1 MVAMSIETLK
11 KIEWNKISKTVLY
24 IQAMVAT
31 FLTIGMITGKIAPAD
46 IEPINGRKVAA
57 FALAFAATLVLV
69 ARQSKNDI
77 RWLLIPIFVTGF
89 NLVDTL
95 FEFGVRGDHINL
107 MPPMI
112 IEPIFFL
119 IYIVCYIKLHGQS
132 STNA

>member
-1 MVAMSIETLK
+1 MN
-11 KIEWNKISKTVLY
+11 WNKIVRAALY
-24 IQAMVAT
+24 IQALVAT
-31 FLTIGMITGKIAPAD
+31 FLAIGMLTGKIVPAD
-46 IEPINGRKVAA
+46 VEPINGRKVAA
-57 FALAFAATLVLV
+57 FAFAFAATLVIV

-95 FEFGVRGDHINL
+95 FEFGVRGDHINF

-119 IYIVCYIKLHGQS
+119 IYIISYLKLSGAS
-132 STNA
+132 RTNV

>member
-1 MVAMSIETLK
+1 MN
-11 KIEWNKISKTVLY
+11 WNKFLKIALY
-24 IQAMVAT
+24 AQAMVAT

-57 FALAFAATLVLV
+57 FAFVFAVTLVLV
-69 ARQSKNDI
+69 ARQFKNDI

-95 FEFGVRGDHINL
+95 FEFGVRGDHINF

>member
-1 MVAMSIETLK
+1 MKIALYTQAIVAI
-11 KIEWNKISKTVLY
+11 
-24 IQAMVAT
+24 

-57 FALAFAATLVLV
+57 FAFAFAVTLVLV
-69 ARQSKNDI
+69 ARQFKNDI

-95 FEFGVRGDHINL
+95 FEFGVRGDFIDF

-112 IEPIFFL
+112 IEPIFLL
-119 IYIVCYIKLHGQS
+119 IYIISYIKLQRKS
-132 STNA
+132 SANA

>member
-1 MVAMSIETLK
+1 MN
-11 KIEWNKISKTVLY
+11 WNKIVRAALY
-24 IQAMVAT
+24 IQALVAT
-31 FLTIGMITGKIAPAD
+31 FLAIGMLTGKIAPAD
-46 IEPINGRKVAA
+46 VEPINGRKVAA
-57 FALAFAATLVLV
+57 FAFAFAATLVIV

-95 FEFGVRGDHINL
+95 FEFGVRGDHINF

-119 IYIVCYIKLHGQS
+119 IYIISYLKLS
-132 STNA
+132 RASRTNV